1 MVRKRQATMRPRSE
15 RGSWLVHGLL
25 PVWIGLAGISL
36 SGCQLWEHPGEL
48 IVATGESDHEVARHL
63 ERKGRRA
70 FEHGNLEKAAS
81 LFERAVLAA
90 PDYGPAHNNL
100 GLVHFE
106 QGDLYAAAW
115 DFERAA
121 GAMPDRPEPVNNLGL
136 VYESAGRI
144 EEAIAQFAA
153 AHELSP
159 NNPVYLAN
167 LVRARRIRGDIDASL
182 EEQLRHLLLIE
193 TRPEWR
199 EWAEDQLV
207 LFLPRELRRLQAE
220 EEAGTRELESV
231 PGQSATPR
239 TPDRKTEEQGD
250 GNSTN
255 ASESSRA
262 VLPAP
267 SPSGVQLL
275 PPESQHELPSRLKR
289 HIGD

>member
-1 MVRKRQATMRPRSE
+1 MARERQATIRWQAE
-15 RGSWLVHGLL
+15 LRGRLFRGLFLVW
-25 PVWIGLAGISL
+25 VGLAGIPL

-100 GLVHFE
+100 GLVHYE

-136 VYESAGRI
+136 VYETAGRI

-159 NNPVYLAN
+159 NDPVYLAN

-207 LFLPRELRRLQAE
+207 LFLPSELRRLQAE

-231 PGQSATPR
+231 PGRPTTPDNREMKPEERGEGESNASAT
-239 TPDRKTEEQGD
+239 
-250 GNSTN
+250 
-255 ASESSRA
+255 SRNN
-262 VLPAP
+262 LPAP
-267 SPSGVQLL
+267 SPSSVQLL
-275 PPESQHELPSRLKR
+275 PPESPSEIPSRLKR

>member
-1 MVRKRQATMRPRSE
+1 MARERLATIRRQAEWGGR
-15 RGSWLVHGLL
+15 LFHGLFL
-25 PVWIGLAGISL
+25 VWVGLAGLPL

-100 GLVHFE
+100 GLVHYE

-136 VYESAGRI
+136 VYEAAGRI
-144 EEAIAQFAA
+144 EEAIGQFAT

-159 NNPVYLAN
+159 NNPIYLAN
-167 LVRARRIRGDIDASL
+167 LIRARRVRGDMDASL
-182 EEQLRHLLLIE
+182 EEQLRHLSLIE
-193 TRPEWR
+193 TRPQWR
-199 EWAEDQLV
+199 DWAEDQLV
-207 LFLPRELRRLQAE
+207 LFLPRELRRREADE
-220 EEAGTRELESV
+220 EPETRELESV
-231 PGQSATPR
+231 PGRPT
-239 TPDRKTEEQGD
+239 TPDKREMKPEERGD
-250 GNSTN
+250 
-255 ASESSRA
+255 SESNTSETSRNI
-262 VLPAP
+262 LPAP
-267 SPSGVQLL
+267 SPSSVQLL
-275 PPESQHELPSRLKR
+275 PPERPSEIPSRLKR
-289 HIGD
+289 HIED